1 MNREHDMAEI
11 LKRNKALAVNPL
23 KASQPVGASLAFLG
37 INKAI
42 PMMHGSQGC
51 TAFGKVYFV
60 RHFRE
65 PVPLQT
71 TAMDQVSTV
80 MNADENVLLGLK
92 AVCEKS
98 KPALIGLPTTGLSE
112 TQGTDIKRLVKD
124 FYAANPEFAH
134 IPIVPVNTPDFTGCM
149 ESGYAL
155 AVKAILETM
164 IPASAPSPSGGGLG
178 RGSVGKRKKQVNVL
192 AGSFLTPGDIE
203 HIKELIEAFGLRPLV
218 LPDIGDSLDGHL
230 TEMESSPL
238 TVGGTP
244 VSDISSMGES
254 IATLVLGNSL
264 FEAADFLKEQ
274 TGVPDY
280 RFNSLMGLD
289 AVDGFVAALAGI
301 SGKPV
306 PEKIE
311 RQRAQLQDAM
321 VDSHFMLGFA
331 RVAIAGDP
339 DLLYGF
345 AKLVTEMGCE
355 VVAAVAPARANILQ
369 EVAAAQVAIGDL
381 EDMENAA
388 KKNGAQLII
397 GNSHAAESARR
408 LGIPLLRAGFPLY
421 DLIGGYQRLWVGYR
435 GTRQALFDL
444 ANMVVEHGH
453 HETEPYVSIYSQRT
467 GDAAHFPHPCVD
479 VAALAA
485 VQPRPT
491 PCGCNPL
498 PQAGVPKAGN
508 PLSGKPD
515 VELTQGANAKSHLGE
530 VCRATPATGHT
541 H

>member
-1 MNREHDMAEI
+1 MAEI

-23 KASQPVGASLAFLG
+23 KASQPIGASLAFLG
-37 INKAI
+37 INRAI

-51 TAFGKVYFV
+51 AAFGKVFFV

-65 PVPLQT
+65 PIPLQT

-80 MNADENVLLGLK
+80 MNADENVILGLK

-112 TQGTDIKRLVKD
+112 TQGTDIKRLVKQ
-124 FYAANPEFAH
+124 FRAEYPEFAH
-134 IPIVPVNTPDFTGCM
+134 IPVVPVNTPDFNGCL

-155 AVKAILETM
+155 AVKAILETLL
-164 IPASAPSPSGGGLG
+164 PAPSPQPSPASG
-178 RGSVGKRKKQVNVL
+178 RGSNVGKRKKQVNVL

-230 TEMESSPL
+230 TEMETSPVTL
-238 TVGGTP
+238 GGTP
-244 VSDISSMGES
+244 VSEIYSMGDS
-254 IATLVLGNSL
+254 VATLVLGNSL
-264 FEAADFLKEQ
+264 FEAADLLKAR

-280 RFNSLMGLD
+280 RFDSLMGLE
-289 AVDGFVAALAGI
+289 AVDSFIASLAVI

-306 PEKIE
+306 PSRIE

-339 DLLYGF
+339 DMLYGF
-345 AKLVTEMGCE
+345 SRLVSEMGCE

-369 EVAAAQVAIGDL
+369 DVAAAQVGIGDL
-381 EDMENAA
+381 EDLEIAA
-388 KKNGAQLII
+388 RRNGAQLVIS
-397 GNSHAAESARR
+397 NSHAVETSRR
-408 LGIPLLRAGFPLY
+408 LGVPLLRAGFPQY

-435 GTRQALFDL
+435 GTRQSLFDL
-444 ANMVVEHGH
+444 ANLLVEHGQ
-453 HETEPYVSIYSQRT
+453 HEVAPYVSIYNN
-467 GDAAHFPHPCVD
+467 
-479 VAALAA
+479 
-485 VQPRPT
+485 RPGEAKHAT
-491 PCGCNPL
+491 FAIG
-498 PQAGVPKAGN
+498 
-508 PLSGKPD
+508 GK
-515 VELTQGANAKSHLGE
+515 H
-530 VCRATPATGHT
+530 
-541 H
+541 

>member
-1 MNREHDMAEI
+1 MAEI

-37 INKAI
+37 INRAI

-51 TAFGKVYFV
+51 TAFGKVFFV

-65 PVPLQT
+65 PIPLQT

-80 MNADENVLLGLK
+80 MNADENVILGLK
-92 AVCEKS
+92 AICEKS

-124 FYAANPEFAH
+124 FYAAHPEFAH
-134 IPIVPVNTPDFTGCM
+134 IPIVPVNTPDFTGCL

-155 AVKAILETM
+155 AVKAVIETLL
-164 IPASAPSPSGGGLG
+164 PVFAPSPSGGWLG

-192 AGSFLTPGDIE
+192 AGSFLTPGDTE

-218 LPDIGDSLDGHL
+218 LPDIADSLDGHL

-244 VSDISSMGES
+244 VNDISSMGES

-274 TGVPDY
+274 TAVPDY
-280 RFNSLMGLD
+280 RFDSLMGLD
-289 AVDGFVAALAGI
+289 AMDSFISALAGI

-331 RVAIAGDP
+331 RIAIAADP
-339 DLLYGF
+339 DLLYGLS
-345 AKLVTEMGCE
+345 KLVTEMGCE
-355 VVAAVAPARANILQ
+355 VVAAIAPARANILQ
-369 EVAAAQVAIGDL
+369 NVVAAQVGIGDL
-381 EDMENAA
+381 EDLEIAA
-388 KKNGAQLII
+388 GKNGAQLVIS
-397 GNSHAAESARR
+397 NSHAVESARR
-408 LGIPLLRAGFPLY
+408 LGVPLLRAGFPQY
-421 DLIGGYQRLWVGYR
+421 DLLGGYQRLWVGYR

-444 ANMVVEHGH
+444 ANMIVENGH
-453 HETEPYVSIYSQRT
+453 HETEPYVSTYSRRT
-467 GDAAHFPHPCVD
+467 GDAAHFPHP
-479 VAALAA
+479 
-485 VQPRPT
+485 
-491 PCGCNPL
+491 NP
-498 PQAGVPKAGN
+498 PPAG
-508 PLSGKPD
+508 
-515 VELTQGANAKSHLGE
+515 EGANAKSNLGDM
-530 VCRATPATGHT
+530 CRATSTTGQAH
-541 H
+541 

>member
-1 MNREHDMAEI
+1 
-11 LKRNKALAVNPL
+11 VNPL

-65 PVPLQT
+65 PIPLQT

-155 AVKAILETM
+155 AVKATLEVM
-164 IPASAPSPSGGGLG
+164 VKQSAVAGN
-178 RGSVGKRKKQVNVL
+178 RKKQVNVL

-218 LPDIGDSLDGHL
+218 LPDIADSLDGHL
-230 TEMESSPL
+230 TEIESSPL

-264 FEAADFLKEQ
+264 FEAADFLKAQ
-274 TGVPDY
+274 TEVPDY
-280 RFNSLMGLD
+280 RFDGLMGLD
-289 AVDGFVAALAGI
+289 AVDAFVAVLAKI

-345 AKLVTEMGCE
+345 SKLVTEMGCE

-369 EVAAAQVAIGDL
+369 EVAALQVSIGDL
-381 EDMENAA
+381 EDLENAA
-388 KKNGAQLII
+388 RNNGAQLII
-397 GNSHAAESARR
+397 SNSHAVESARR
-408 LGIPLLRAGFPLY
+408 LGIPLLRAGFPQY

-453 HETEPYVSIYSQRT
+453 HEPEPYVSVYSQRT
-467 GDAAHFPHPCVD
+467 GDAAHFPHP
-479 VAALAA
+479 
-485 VQPRPT
+485 
-491 PCGCNPL
+491 NP
-498 PQAGVPKAGN
+498 PPVGEG
-508 PLSGKPD
+508 
-515 VELTQGANAKSHLGE
+515 TNAKDNFGE
-530 VCRATPATGHT
+530 MCRATPATGQT

>member
-1 MNREHDMAEI
+1 MAEI

-23 KASQPVGASLAFLG
+23 KASQPMGASLAFLG
-37 INKAI
+37 INRAI
-42 PMMHGSQGC
+42 PMLHGSQGC
-51 TAFGKVYFV
+51 SAFGKVFFV

-65 PVPLQT
+65 PIPLQT

-80 MNADENVLLGLK
+80 MSADENVIQGLL

-112 TQGTDIKRLVKD
+112 TQGTDIKRLVKE
-124 FYAANPEFAH
+124 FYTAHPEFAH
-134 IPIVPVNTPDFTGCM
+134 IPIVPVNTPDFSGCL

-155 AVKAILETM
+155 AVKAVLETLL
-164 IPASAPSPSGGGLG
+164 PQHSPHPNPLPLAGEGANVKGNVG
-178 RGSVGKRKKQVNVL
+178 RRKKQVNVL

-218 LPDIGDSLDGHL
+218 LPDIADSLDGHL
-230 TEMESSPL
+230 TEMESSPV

-274 TGVPDY
+274 TAVPDY
-280 RFNSLMGLD
+280 RFDSLMGLD
-289 AVDGFVAALAGI
+289 AVDSFVSALAEI

-331 RVAIAGDP
+331 RVAIAADA

-345 AKLVTEMGCE
+345 SHLVTEIGGE

-369 EVAAAQVAIGDL
+369 SVAAAQVGIGDL
-381 EDMENAA
+381 EDLEIAA
-388 KKNGAQLII
+388 RKNGAQLII
-397 GNSHAAESARR
+397 SNSHAAESARR
-408 LGIPLLRAGFPLY
+408 LGVPLLRAGFPQH
-421 DLIGGYQRLWVGYR
+421 DLLGGYQRLWVGYR

-444 ANMVVEHGH
+444 ANMMVEHGH
-453 HETEPYVSIYSQRT
+453 QETQPYVSIYAQRT
-467 GDAAHFPHPCVD
+467 GDAAHFPHPNSLP
-479 VAALAA
+479 LAGEG
-485 VQPRPT
+485 T
-491 PCGCNPL
+491 
-498 PQAGVPKAGN
+498 
-508 PLSGKPD
+508 
-515 VELTQGANAKSHLGE
+515 NAKSNLGDL
-530 VCRATPATGHT
+530 CRATSAAGGH
-541 H
+541 

>member
-1 MNREHDMAEI
+1 MAEI

-37 INKAI
+37 INRAI

-65 PVPLQT
+65 PIPLQT

-80 MNADENVLLGLK
+80 MSADENVILGLK
-92 AVCEKS
+92 AICEKS

-124 FYAANPEFAH
+124 FYAAHPEFAH
-134 IPIVPVNTPDFTGCM
+134 IPVIPVNTPDFTGCL

-155 AVKAILETM
+155 AVKAVLAVLAE
-164 IPASAPSPSGGGLG
+164 PGNN
-178 RGSVGKRKKQVNVL
+178 VGKRKRQVNVL
-192 AGSFLTPGDIE
+192 AGSFLTPGDVE
-203 HIKELIEAFGLRPLV
+203 HIKEMIEAFGLRPLV

-244 VSDISSMGES
+244 VTDIASMGES
-254 IATLVLGNSL
+254 IATLVLGNSMY
-264 FEAADFLKEQ
+264 EAADFLKAQ
-274 TGVPDY
+274 TSVPDF
-280 RFNSLMGLD
+280 RFDSLMGLD
-289 AVDGFVAALAGI
+289 AVDAFVSALAEI
-301 SGKPV
+301 SAKPV

-321 VDSHFMLGFA
+321 VDAHFMLGFA
-331 RVAIAGDP
+331 RIAIAADP
-339 DLLYGF
+339 DLLYGYSR
-345 AKLVTEMGCE
+345 LVTEMGCE
-355 VVAAVAPARANILQ
+355 VVAAVAPARANILND
-369 EVAAAQVAIGDL
+369 VAAAQVGIGDL
-381 EDMENAA
+381 EDLEIAA
-388 KKNGAQLII
+388 ERNGAQLVIS
-397 GNSHAAESARR
+397 NSHAVETARR
-408 LGIPLLRAGFPLY
+408 LGVPLLRAGFPQY

-444 ANMVVEHGH
+444 ANMLVEHGH
-453 HETEPYVSIYSQRT
+453 HEPEAYVSIYAQRT
-467 GDAAHFPHPCVD
+467 EVGRVSTRHSDSRVET
-479 VAALAA
+479 
-485 VQPRPT
+485 RPT
-491 PCGCNPL
+491 AL
-498 PQAGVPKAGN
+498 R
-508 PLSGKPD
+508 
-515 VELTQGANAKSHLGE
+515 TGE
-530 VCRATPATGHT
+530 NDATPAPDKT